1 MRLDAAPDG
10 REESAMKR
18 PVFVTIAAL
27 TLGAIPAPAL
37 AQQVVGVVSAIKNH
51 VRLRKPRA
59 PMLPAA
65 LRQRVAIGEEVHT
78 GARSQLQMLL
88 LDKSIFTVGANAQL
102 TVDHFVYDPNRGTR
116 SMGATVARGAF
127 RFMSGKRTSGSSTI
141 KTPVATIGVRG
152 TLVDG
157 VVGQAAALIA
167 AGEPAGRGVQS
178 DPATASLIVLRGP
191 GPATRGNVSPGAI
204 DVTSGGQTVN
214 ADRPMLAIYVPGPDR
229 RPIGPFVISDA
240 GLMKLQALLFPALAE
255 QWGWQPPVDPDA
267 VPPRPGVWTPAES
280 APPRRERSPFYPR
293 PGDGPANDGP
303 PPGVNPQF
311 PLDSLP
317 SLPPPPRRP
326 QEPAP
331 ERTPQAQP
339 DPVDRPASPPPAQ
352 DQPPPKRADYSES
365 NDPGP
370 PPPQR

>member
-1 MRLDAAPDG
+1 MKAPILAA
-10 REESAMKR
+10 
-18 PVFVTIAAL
+18 VVAL
-27 TLGAIPAPAL
+27 ALGAIPAPAL

-59 PMLPAA
+59 PMLPAT
-65 LRQRVAIGEEVHT
+65 LRQRVAIGEEIHT

-88 LDKSIFTVGANAQL
+88 LDKSTFTIGATAQL
-102 TVDHFVYDPNRGTR
+102 TVDRFVYDPNRGTR

-191 GPATRGNVSPGAI
+191 GRATRGNVSPGAI

-214 ADRPMLAIYVPGPDR
+214 ADRPMLAIYVPGPGR

-255 QWGWQPPVDPDA
+255 QWGWQQPIDPDA
-267 VPPRPGVWTPAES
+267 VPPRPGVWTPADS
-280 APPRRERSPFYPR
+280 APPRRERSPFYPP
-293 PGDGPANDGP
+293 PGDRPANDGP

-317 SLPPPPRRP
+317 SPPPPRRA
-326 QEPAP
+326 QEPMP
-331 ERTPQAQP
+331 ERASPDAQP
-339 DPVDRPASPPPAQ
+339 DPVARPTSPPTTQ
-352 DQPPPKRADYSES
+352 DQSPPKRGDYSEES
-365 NDPGP
+365 KAPDA
-370 PPPQR
+370 PPQR